1 MKAPRN
7 QAQKARK
14 TITDK
19 MIRLEHK
26 IRATTAAL
34 DEASHA
40 VEVLSDK
47 WVLSDAA
54 AWGQKAGIQLPSIR
68 VCSVPGP
75 ERQKR
80 ADAAKVE
87 IKRLDSVLRRTR
99 NAQFDESVKA
109 LKLLGSYSHGRL
121 LDDCNRNFKV
131 VSKPIYTDGER
142 FLFPNQDQV
151 TTTPI

>member
-1 MKAPRN
+1 MKAPTN

-19 MIRLEHK
+19 MNGLEHK
-26 IRATTAAL
+26 IRATTATL

-68 VCSVPGP
+68 VCSVPSS

-80 ADAAKVE
+80 ANAAKVE
-87 IKRLDSVLRRTR
+87 IKRLQSVLRRTR
-99 NAQFDESVKA
+99 NAQFEVSVRA
-109 LKLLGSYSHGRL
+109 LKLLGSYSHGRW
-121 LDDCNRNFKV
+121 LDNCNRNFNN
-131 VSKPIYTDGER
+131 VSKRINTDGER
-142 FLFPNQDQV
+142 FLFPK
-151 TTTPI
+151 

>member
-7 QAQKARK
+7 QSQKARK

-26 IRATTAAL
+26 IRATTATI

-68 VCSVPGP
+68 VCKVPGP

-80 ADAAKVE
+80 ANAVKVQ
-87 IKRLDSVLRRTR
+87 IKRLQSVLRRTR

-109 LKLLGSYSHGRL
+109 LKLLGTYSHGRL
-121 LDDCNRNFKV
+121 LDNLNRNFNV
-131 VSKPIYTDGER
+131 VSKPIDTDGER
-142 FLFPNQDQV
+142 FLFPTEV
-151 TTTPI
+151 TTNTI

>member
-1 MKAPRN
+1 MKAPTTN

-19 MIRLEHK
+19 MNTLEHK
-26 IRATTAAL
+26 IRATTATL

-68 VCSVPGP
+68 VCSVPSS

-80 ADAAKVE
+80 ANAAKVE
-87 IKRLDSVLRRTR
+87 IKRLQTVLRRTR
-99 NAQFDESVKA
+99 NAQFEVSVRA
-109 LKLLGSYSHGRL
+109 LKLLGSYSHGRW
-121 LDDCNRNFKV
+121 LDNCNRNFND
-131 VSKPIYTDGER
+131 VSKRINTDGER
-142 FLFPNQDQV
+142 FLFPK
-151 TTTPI
+151 